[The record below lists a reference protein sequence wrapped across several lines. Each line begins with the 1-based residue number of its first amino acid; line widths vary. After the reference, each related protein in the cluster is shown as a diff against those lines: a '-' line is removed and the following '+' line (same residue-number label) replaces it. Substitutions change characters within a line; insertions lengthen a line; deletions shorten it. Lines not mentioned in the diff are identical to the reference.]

1 MNEFMKRVGTAA
13 RVCAVIATLSI
24 GSVYAH
30 HSFSAEFDINKPI
43 KLTGKLLE
51 MRWSNPHAWLYLD
64 ITGADGKV
72 VKWSFEMPATNGLIR
87 RGWRKEDLPVGA
99 ILVIDGFQA
108 RNGQP
113 VASATTI
120 TFTDGRRL
128 FAGSP
133 TDPAK

>member
-1 MNEFMKRVGTAA
+1 MSQYVQRVGITAGI
-13 RVCAVIATLSI
+13 AVFIGVLFAATAD
-24 GSVYAH
+24 AH
-30 HSFSAEFDINKPI
+30 HSFAAEFDINKPI
-43 KLTGKLLE
+43 KMSGKLTE
-51 MRWSNPHAWLYLD
+51 MRWSNPHAWLYVD
-64 ITGADGKV
+64 IAEAGGKV
-72 VKWSFEMPATNGLIR
+72 TRWSFEMPAANGLVR

-99 ILVIDGFQA
+99 VLVIEGFQA

-133 TDPAK
+133 NDAAK